1 MSAVCHLAYNT
12 AIMTSTS
19 RADRARLDIRVPASV
34 KARFQEAAAYE
45 TGGDLSAFL
54 VAAAVERADRVLSQR
69 ETLHLDEATRE
80 RFYSAMRAPTSPSK
94 LLRQLINEDDARFK
108 LVE

>member
-1 MSAVCHLAYNT
+1 MLVVTFPSKAEQ
-12 AIMTSTS
+12 
-19 RADRARLDIRVPASV
+19 ARVDFRVPASV

-54 VAAAVERADRVLSQR
+54 VAAALERADRVLAQR
-69 ETLHLDEATRE
+69 ETLHLDDTTRE
-80 RFYSAMRAPTSPSK
+80 RFYSAMRAKPIPST
-94 LLRQLINEDDARFK
+94 LLRQLMNEDDTRFK

>member
-1 MSAVCHLAYNT
+1 MEFMAFS
-12 AIMTSTS
+12 S
-19 RADRARLDIRVPASV
+19 RAEQARVDFRVPARV

-54 VAAAVERADRVLSQR
+54 VAAALERADRVLAQR
-69 ETLHLDEATRE
+69 ETLHLDETTRE
-80 RFYSAMRAPTSPSK
+80 RFYSAMRAKPIPST
-94 LLRQLINEDDARFK
+94 LLRQLMKDDTRFK